1 MQAKSGVIVVL
12 SGPSGSGKS
21 SLINKIEDK
30 LDHYYISISTTTR
43 PVRGQEVN
51 GEDYFFVSKEEFLQ
65 DIKDNY
71 FLEHAVVH
79 GNYYGT
85 SLRPIQA
92 ALKEGRLVLFDID
105 VQGHAAIRDKFPDII
120 TSIFITTPSL
130 AELKHRLSGRA
141 TETKDIMQER
151 LSIAKKELSHIKEYD
166 YVLVNDDF
174 EQTVN
179 ALLDII
185 QAAKLKKSAVEIDDF
200 VSKWLQN

>member
-1 MQAKSGVIVVL
+1 MQTKSGVIVVL

-21 SLINKIEDK
+21 SLMKRVEDK
-30 LDHYYISISTTTR
+30 LDNYYISISTTTR
-43 PVRGQEVN
+43 PARNQEIN
-51 GEDYFFVSKEEFLQ
+51 GEDYLFISKEEFLK
-65 DIKDNY
+65 DIRDNC

-85 SLRPIQA
+85 SIRPVQT
-92 ALKEGRLVLFDID
+92 ALQEGRLVLFDID

-141 TETKDIMQER
+141 TETNEIMQER
-151 LSIAKKELSHIKEYD
+151 LNIAKKELLHIKEYD

-185 QAAKLKKSAVEIDDF
+185 QAAKLKKPAAEIDDF